1 MDTDDF
7 ERILRTDPRAYRE
20 YLGTFPADQLP
31 AHMTPT
37 SSLLIVNCC
46 NIGYPGEHWLA
57 LCKSGGT
64 LEVFDSYGMSPNFY
78 NLSGKL
84 PDSSTIR
91 YSTKQLQALQSSVC
105 GYYCLYYCFYKAR
118 GYSLDNIISRFSND
132 YSNNDLYVYKR
143 CIEFILQ
150 LFLNVIERCNKKIR
164 KLKYDSSSCPPRSYI
179 NGC

>member
-1 MDTDDF
+1 MMNTDDF
-7 ERILRTDPRAYRE
+7 ERILRTDPHTCRQ

-31 AHMTPT
+31 AHMPPT
-37 SSLLIVNCC
+37 SSLLIANCC

-57 LCKSGGT
+57 LCKSGGI

-78 NLSGKL
+78 NMSDKL

-91 YSTKQLQALQSSVC
+91 YSTRQLQALHSSVC

-132 YSNNDLYVYKR
+132 YSNNDLYIYNAV
-143 CIEFILQ
+143 LN
-150 LFLNVIERCNKKIR
+150 LFCN
-164 KLKYDSSSCPPRSYI
+164 YF
-179 NGC
+179 